1 MKMKY
6 KIALA
11 IIAILILGNIYL
23 GYSYSLWVKSF
34 ESNEPN
40 VITSGCF
47 TITFEEKTKSIS
59 LKNTYPISDQTALA
73 KIKPYKIQVSNQCDT
88 TDAGYS
94 VTLNTIDLGVDK
106 PKLDDQY
113 LKVAIGLDD
122 TIPTSGTNLNQM
134 EVNNE
139 IENIDVSGTLLTS
152 YIINTGFIPKGTSK
166 TFNIYLWIDEVAT
179 NEVKNQFFEA
189 SVSVTTYATKMNDL
203 KATIIEAV
211 DNDNIKTSLTNQEY
225 RYRGANPNN
234 YILFNDE
241 LWRLIGV
248 VDTPNGPKIK
258 AVKNNSVMGVTQM
271 SNELGNNW
279 NNSGIKYYY
288 ENEYYPSLSDE
299 AKNQMES
306 GIWNLGSSN
315 NYQGNGTT
323 INWKEYETGSLVMNG
338 NPTNY
343 EGYIG
348 MLTPSDYGFATN
360 GGSSEM
366 LDTCFATN
374 LTNISSIENC
384 KNNNWLSI
392 GEAMWLMTSSVTDQ
406 NNYFIINSNG
416 DLEEQNSTL
425 TALDKP
431 CIFLKESIIVEGGNG
446 TIGNPYRL
454 KK

>member
-11 IIAILILGNIYL
+11 IVGVLLLGNIYL
-23 GYSYSLWVKSF
+23 GYSYSLWIKSF
-34 ESNEPN
+34 ESEEPN

-47 TITFEEKTKSIS
+47 TITFEEKTKSLS
-59 LKNTYPISDQTALA
+59 LKNTYPISDKTALE
-73 KIKPYKIQVSNQCDT
+73 KIKPYKIQVSNTCDS

-94 VTLNTIDLGVDK
+94 ITLNTVDLGVDK
-106 PKLDDQY
+106 PKLEDQY
-113 LKVAIGLDD
+113 LKVAIGLDEV
-122 TIPTSGTNLNQM
+122 TPTFGTNLNKM
-134 EVNNE
+134 EINNE

-166 TFNIYLWIDEVAT
+166 TFDIYLWIDEVAT
-179 NEVKNQFFEA
+179 NDVKNQFFEA
-189 SVSVTTYATKMNDL
+189 GISVTTYATKINDL

-211 DNDNIKTSLTNQEY
+211 DNNGGNAMGNEY
-225 RYRGANPNN
+225 RFAGANPNN
-234 YILFNDE
+234 YIEFNNE
-241 LWRLIGV
+241 LWRIVGI

-258 AVKNNSVMGVTQM
+258 MIKNDSVMGITQM
-271 SNELGNNW
+271 SNESGNNW
-279 NNSGIKYYY
+279 NNSSIKYYY

-315 NYQGNGTT
+315 NYQGNGTAL
-323 INWKEYETGSLVMNG
+323 NWKEYETGSLVISG

-360 GGSSEM
+360 GGSSEIGA
-366 LDTCFATN
+366 TCFATN
-374 LTNISSIENC
+374 LTNISSIEDC

-392 GEAMWLMTSSVTDQ
+392 GEAMWLMTSSAIDA

-416 DLEEQNSTL
+416 DVEEQNSTL
-425 TALDKP
+425 TALEKP
-431 CIFLKESIIVEGGNG
+431 CVYLKDNIMVEGGNG